1 MDAGGIRMVAKAV
14 RFGCVVIAAVVG
26 LALSA
31 SPALAAGTLTVD
43 VVGNG
48 HVTSSDGNIDCTQ
61 AGESTC
67 SHVYTD
73 RTFCPPGGGQCITV
87 SDSVTLDESPADGFT
102 FSSWGG
108 CQPTD
113 TSCTVYMAAP
123 HAVTATFRDV
133 QAPTVT
139 LTKPADGAVVGGN
152 LELAAD
158 AADNGSVDHVT
169 FHVGTLPYT
178 DNTAPYGTGTGRFNT
193 SGLPDGP
200 TSVTATA
207 VDEAGLAKISPP
219 HTITIDHTPPTL
231 SLEGPNGQTFGPS
244 DTESWTFSAQD
255 ATSGV
260 ANVRCSVVASGQAG
274 SFSPCSG
281 ANTSHSVSGLP
292 EGEYRFSVI
301 VTDNAGNTSSWTRTF
316 SIDATAPETTITGGP
331 ADGSSQ
337 VSGTATFTFATDDS
351 GAHFQCRV
359 YANGTTAPAFEPCT
373 DATSETISGLGLGT
387 YRLDVRAVD
396 AVGNADQSP
405 ESRSFSV
412 VAPTTPA
419 EPDPTPTTPTT
430 PTTTLPGPASA
441 PDTTIDVHPN
451 RKVRKRRAKFAFSS
465 SDSSATFE
473 CSLDGAGF
481 VPCASPYSVKV
492 KPGKHVF
499 AVRAVGAS
507 ALRDATP
514 ASWRWK
520 VKRKRHHHHHH
531 GH

>member
-1 MDAGGIRMVAKAV
+1 MDAGGIRTVAKAV
-14 RFGCVVIAAVVG
+14 RIGCAVVAAVVG

-31 SPALAAGTLTVD
+31 SSALAAGTLTVD

-67 SHVYTD
+67 SHTYTD
-73 RTFCPPGGGQCITV
+73 QRYCPPGGGGCITV
-87 SDSVTLDESPADGFT
+87 SDSVTLDESPAGGFT
-102 FSSWGG
+102 FDSWGG
-108 CQPTD
+108 CQSVTG
-113 TSCTVYMAAP
+113 TSCTMYMATP
-123 HAVTATFRDV
+123 KSVTATFHDG
-133 QAPTVT
+133 QAPTVS
-139 LTKPADGAVVGGN
+139 LIKPDYGAVVGAN
-152 LELAAD
+152 LELAAG
-158 AADNGSVDHVT
+158 AADNAGVDHVT
-169 FHVGTLPYT
+169 FDVGTKSYT
-178 DNTAPYGTGTGRFNT
+178 DSSAPYGTGSGRFDT

-200 TSVTATA
+200 TAVTATA
-207 VDEAGLAKISPP
+207 YDAAGNSTQTPAR
-219 HTITIDHTPPTL
+219 TITVDHTAPTL
-231 SLEGPNGQTFGPS
+231 SVDGPNGETFGPT

-260 ANVRCSVVASGQAG
+260 ASVRCSVVASGHAG

-292 EGEYRFSVI
+292 EGEYGFSVI
-301 VTDNAGNTSSWTRTF
+301 ATDNAGNTRSLSRTF
-316 SIDATAPETTITGGP
+316 SIDATPPETTITGGP
-331 ADGSSQ
+331 ADGASQ
-337 VSGTATFTFATDDS
+337 TSGTATFTFATDDS

-359 YANGTTAPAFEPCT
+359 YANGTTAPVFEACT
-373 DATSETISGLGLGT
+373 DATSETVSGLGLGT
-387 YRLDVRAVD
+387 YRFDVRAVD

-412 VAPTTPA
+412 VAPITPTEPGPTPA
-419 EPDPTPTTPTT
+419 T

-451 RKVRKRRAKFAFSS
+451 RKVHKKRAKFAFSS
-465 SDSSATFE
+465 SDNSATFE
-473 CSLDGAGF
+473 CSLDGADF

-520 VKRKRHHHHHH
+520 VKRKRHHRHRH
-531 GH
+531 